1 MWKTT
6 DGCSKQYHCGTAMYF
21 LSLLAFSFNIVI
33 DRAICAPGHG
43 KDIVDEL
50 NAVTK
55 CFLQKQFCMIG
66 TPEADNY
73 EKRIKA
79 HSMVETASTSLAEE
93 CQMLCAS
100 QDHVN
105 RVKRDAKNAKWE
117 KKSKVQECIYH
128 VQD

>member
-1 MWKTT
+1 
-6 DGCSKQYHCGTAMYF
+6 MYF

-33 DRAICAPGHG
+33 DRAICAPGHE
-43 KDIVDEL
+43 KDIVDGL
-50 NAVTK
+50 NAVMK

-73 EKRIKA
+73 EERIKA
-79 HSMVETASTSLAEE
+79 HSMVKTAPTSLAEE

-105 RVKRDAKNAKWE
+105 GVKGDAKNAK
-117 KKSKVQECIYH
+117 
-128 VQD
+128 